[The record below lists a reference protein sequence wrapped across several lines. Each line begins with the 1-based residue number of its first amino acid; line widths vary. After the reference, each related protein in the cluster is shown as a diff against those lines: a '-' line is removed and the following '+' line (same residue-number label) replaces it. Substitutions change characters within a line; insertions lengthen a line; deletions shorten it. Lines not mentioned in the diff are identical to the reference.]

1 VRALRIVIVQPHAFT
16 VSDAGFFAGTVA
28 LLNSLHRN
36 ADGLPL
42 TVLDRGLTTSQ
53 RRLLESHC
61 EVVTGGR
68 DRHGYLSK
76 LEAPLLH
83 ARRSPDDAVVLVDSD
98 VVVVGPVTEPLGAAA
113 HGSVFA
119 FAEPNHP
126 ERWFAEWTELFDL
139 RAPLRRATSV
149 NAGFVAF
156 SPGRVPGLLERWEDL
171 CELIA
176 QRAAT
181 LPSWDE
187 LRGTRADPLWLSDQD
202 ALNALLVSEVP
213 EGRVVLGARLA
224 LAMTPP
230 ELVETTV
237 VDRETWAC
245 ERQGTPVMLLHGV
258 GLRKPWQPAAARE
271 LRRTAYLGALRR
283 FLTGPD
289 LAVRVPEHELVPWL
303 RPGPR
308 GTATRWTLH
317 AYELPA
323 RVTRPW
329 RHARRSASATA

>member
-1 VRALRIVIVQPHAFT
+1 MGPHAFT

-36 ADGLPL
+36 ADTMPL
-42 TVLDRGLTTSQ
+42 TVLDRGLTASQ
-53 RRLLESHC
+53 RRVLEPHC
-61 EVVTGGR
+61 EIVTGGR
-68 DRHGYLSK
+68 DRHGYLAK
-76 LEAPLLH
+76 LAAPLLH
-83 ARRSPDDAVVLVDSD
+83 ARRSPDDPVVLVDSD
-98 VVVVGPVTEPLGAAA
+98 VVVVGSLTEPLIAAEQ
-113 HGSVFA
+113 GSVFA

-126 ERWFAEWTELFDL
+126 DRWFAEWSDLFEL
-139 RAPLRRATSV
+139 RAPLRHGTSV
-149 NAGFVAF
+149 NAGFVVL
-156 SPGRVPGLLERWEDL
+156 SPARVPGLLDRWEDL
-171 CELIA
+171 CERIA
-176 QRAAT
+176 ARAAA
-181 LPSWDE
+181 LPSWDD

-230 ELVETTV
+230 ELVETQV
-237 VDRETWAC
+237 VDHDSWAC
-245 ERQGTPVMLLHGV
+245 ERRGTPVMLLHGV

-289 LAVRVPEHELVPWL
+289 LAVRIPEEELVPWL
-303 RPGPR
+303 RDGPR
-308 GTATRWTLH
+308 GTATRWMLH

-329 RHARRSASATA
+329 RHARRSPSTTA